1 MIPSLYRAA
10 AAAALL
16 LLAPAAVAQKSI
28 KKCQD
33 AEGRWH
39 YGDTAAEECERSK
52 ITVIDKRGLKLD
64 EVAAPRSQEE
74 IERETRE
81 NAEERTRAE
90 EAERMREEQQDR
102 DQRLLA
108 TYEGPAAIVRARDE
122 RLEHIDRTIG
132 TNNELIARLRE
143 KRVAQAQARAQ
154 DQVEAVD
161 RQIAAYEEANATA
174 REQRAA
180 VEARYNAD
188 LERYRELVSRDAS
201 GSAAAR

>member
-1 MIPSLYRAA
+1 VHDTRGHNL
-10 AAAALL
+10 
-16 LLAPAAVAQKSI
+16 
-28 KKCQD
+28 D
-33 AEGRWH
+33 AG
-39 YGDTAAEECERSK
+39 
-52 ITVIDKRGLKLD
+52 
-64 EVAAPRSQEE
+64 AAPRSQEE